1 MKQLLNIF
9 LLLSTFVYFFF
20 VLNYYLSNKNIK
32 SKNLNRNNIE
42 LTLKEKTLHIPIL
55 ENDTEKVI
63 EFNNSLT
70 DQISTESRSFWN
82 LIKRK

>member
-1 MKQLLNIF
+1 MKKLLNIF
-9 LLLSTFVYFFF
+9 LLLSIFVYFFF
-20 VLNYYLSNKNIK
+20 VLDYYLSNNNVK
-32 SKNLNRNNIE
+32 SKNLNRSNIE
-42 LTLKEKTLHIPIL
+42 LILKEKTSNIPIL

-70 DQISTESRSFWN
+70 DQISTESRSFWD